1 MNIRTIIGDRYRV
14 VRTHAVGGCG
24 AVFVAHD
31 MKEEVEVAI
40 KVQPERTFE
49 SSRFFAEYG
58 ETFAGEAQNL
68 RLLSGIRGIPECRG
82 TGTYENRR
90 YVVMDFVNG
99 MTLGEFVVN
108 PGAQRSAVAASV
120 LGQLCEILHLVHSRD
135 LVHRDIKPENIM
147 VQPDGEIRLIDMGF
161 ALPIGSVPEFP
172 CGTKGFA
179 APEQYLPE
187 VPAAVV
193 GDIFSLGCVLFEMIA
208 GMLPYGGNARNAIT
222 GAEVL
227 PLDRLGGL
235 HPDLAELGLAM
246 VAVDPAERPAD
257 VLEILRRLKPV
268 LPAPGSM
275 RDFKVRRPDVTE
287 WYRKGRGMPL
297 CSL

>member
-1 MNIRTIIGDRYRV
+1 MNVHTIIADRYRV
-14 VRTHAVGGCG
+14 ARAQAEGGCG
-24 AVFVAHD
+24 TVFVVYD

-40 KVQPERTFE
+40 KVQLEQTFE
-49 SSRFFAEYG
+49 SSRSFAEYG
-58 ETFAGEAQNL
+58 ETFAGEAENL

-82 TGTYENRR
+82 MGTHEGRR
-90 YVVMDFVNG
+90 YIVMDLVSG
-99 MTLGEFVVN
+99 MTLERFVVN

-120 LGQLCEILHLVHSRD
+120 LGQLCEILHLVHSRG

-161 ALPIGSVPEFP
+161 ALPIGSAPTFP
-172 CGTKGFA
+172 CGTKGFS
-179 APEQYLPE
+179 APEQYLPD
-187 VPAAVV
+187 VPATVV

-208 GMLPYGGNARNAIT
+208 GTLPYGGNARNAIT

-227 PLDRLGGL
+227 PLGRLGEL

-257 VLEILRRLKPV
+257 ILEILRRLKPV

-275 RDFKVRRPDVTE
+275 RDPKVRRPDVTE
-287 WYRKGRGMPL
+287 WYRKGRGIPL
-297 CSL
+297 SSL